1 MDFGG
6 FIDIE
11 AQSSV
16 GRSYGYFLGRRA
28 SPFIRVVSVWVLY
41 WIGLFFSFRGL
52 IRKKKGDRERESQ
65 IGGGRCT
72 FPLCFRGVHGDDC
85 VVVGSIWNRETI
97 TTGKSVEKE

>member
-28 SPFIRVVSVWVLY
+28 SPFIRIVSVWVLY
-41 WIGLFFSFRGL
+41 WVGLFFSSSWAYKEEEGRQG
-52 IRKKKGDRERESQ
+52 KGITDRRRMMHLS
-65 IGGGRCT
+65 
-72 FPLCFRGVHGDDC
+72 FVFSGVLEMTVLLLVPFG
-85 VVVGSIWNRETI
+85 I
-97 TTGKSVEKE
+97 EKQ